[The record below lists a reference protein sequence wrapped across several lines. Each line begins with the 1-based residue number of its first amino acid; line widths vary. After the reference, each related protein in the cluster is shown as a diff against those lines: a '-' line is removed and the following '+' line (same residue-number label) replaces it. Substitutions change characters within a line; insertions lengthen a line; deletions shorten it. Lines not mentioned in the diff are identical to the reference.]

1 MAIGPIKKVS
11 FDPNARDGDG
21 DMLVQESTSFER
33 PAKPSVPGGLTGAVK
48 KNSKKPI
55 NPKYEKVATG
65 CGDCFD
71 SAAKTLS
78 SFVEKN
84 PDRMDD
90 FKLVHGIPL
99 GTGGEAEGLRY
110 NHAWVEETIRM
121 TDDQIDKM
129 VESWPED
136 RREAIKKQMG
146 PMLSEMVLVRDYSNG
161 RKVDIPRDI
170 YYKIGNIEESS
181 NQKYSY
187 KEMMDQ
193 QKSTGHYGPYGL
205 TGAVT
210 RRAERPTEVRGSRL
224 SPLRSTNVADT
235 DISTGKG
242 LRAAAIFE
250 TDAFKRM
257 NEGQQ
262 RVFLGVSTETFEK
275 LKQPNATIEVGAAD
289 RIAVNAFG
297 MHPMEIWGDEYMEQ
311 EILSPSK
318 KDKPPKLLSAREE
331 EVLDLR
337 ANGFNDTEIAKQLG
351 ISRQR
356 VFQLKTR
363 ALEKRDQFSLM
374 EDDEIEEKIKAQT
387 ARSVATS
394 IFLDT
399 GTSPTGLLGA
409 MTNED
414 NFDPSDPMFESPQE
428 REDREQAFGDYIS
441 QKYLQPWEEDF
452 NTREGRNPAEQEYL
466 DYIDSLDLEDVA
478 EEFELETGISGWG
491 LEFDEEG
498 NALTAEWAHAGFN
511 SEEEYEEWFDGPMS
525 DIIGETRPDKT
536 QGTLF
541 DDNKWEDY
549 RKSEDYVTYGGTE
562 DLMTR
567 NTEQHK
573 TFTEW
578 AKSEDWT
585 KFHKEHFDWW
595 AFPIDEVSNSYGE
608 RFRVPEDEVIKLRKD
623 KDFLKRL
630 DENLTNATAA
640 YGWDIKSGKWIGDDI
655 RDPDQVPQSLS
666 QIRLYKMARS
676 AMVFGRCSH
685 FRSLQR
691 MYDNLSSFGWYK
703 NQDEGFWAVDHPCS
717 KTE

>member
-1 MAIGPIKKVS
+1 MAIGPTKKVS

-21 DMLVQESTSFER
+21 DMLVQESTPFER
-33 PAKPSVPGGLTGAVK
+33 PAKPNIPQNLTGAAK
-48 KNSKKPI
+48 RSSKKPV
-55 NPKYEKVATG
+55 NPKYANVATG
-65 CGDCFD
+65 CGDCYD

-78 SFVEKN
+78 SFVERN
-84 PDRMDD
+84 PEKIDD

-110 NHAWVEETIRM
+110 YHAWVEETVRM
-121 TDDQIDKM
+121 TDEQIEKM
-129 VESWPED
+129 VEQWPEN
-136 RREAIKKQMG
+136 RREAIKKQMK
-146 PMLSEMVLVRDYSNG
+146 PMLENMVLVHDYSNG

-181 NQKYSY
+181 NRRYSY
-187 KEMMDQ
+187 KEMLDKQ
-193 QKSTGHYGPYGL
+193 ASTGHYGPYEL
-205 TGAVT
+205 TGAVA
-210 RRAERPTEVRGSRL
+210 RRAEKPTEVRRSRL
-224 SPLRSTNVADT
+224 SPLRATNVSESDV
-235 DISTGKG
+235 STGKG
-242 LRAAAIFE
+242 LSAAAIFE
-250 TDAFKRM
+250 TAAFKKM
-257 NEGQQ
+257 NEDQQ
-262 RVFLGVSTETFEK
+262 RVFLGVNKDTFKK
-275 LKQPNATIEVGAAD
+275 LKEPNATIEVGAAD

-297 MHPMEIWGDEYMEQ
+297 MHPLEIWGDKYMEQ

-318 KDKPPKLLSAREE
+318 GNRPPRALSQRQE

-337 ANGFNDTEIAKQLG
+337 ASGFNDNEIAKQLN
-351 ISRQR
+351 ISRER
-356 VFQLKTR
+356 VGQIKKR
-363 ALEKRDQFSLM
+363 ALEKNDQFSLI
-374 EDDEIEEKIKAQT
+374 EEEEIEKNIKTQT
-387 ARSVATS
+387 ARSIATS

-409 MTNED
+409 MTDKD
-414 NFDPSDPMFESPQE
+414 NFDLDDPMFESPQE
-428 REDREQAFGDYIS
+428 REDREQAFGDFIN
-441 QKYLQPWEEDF
+441 QNYLQPWEQDF
-452 NTREGRNPAEQEYL
+452 NTREGRNPTEQEYL
-466 DYIDSLDLEDVA
+466 DYIDSLVPEDVA
-478 EEFELETGISGWG
+478 EKFELETGISGWG

-511 SEEEYEEWFDGPMS
+511 SEEEYDDWFDGPAS
-525 DIIGETRPDKT
+525 DIIGETGPGKT

-549 RKSEDYVTYGGTE
+549 RKSEEYTTYGGTD
-562 DLMTR
+562 DLMAR
-567 NTEQHK
+567 NVEQHK
-573 TFTEW
+573 TFTDW
-578 AKSEDWT
+578 AKSEDWK

-608 RFRVPEDEVIKLRKD
+608 RFRVPENEITKLRKD
-623 KDFLKRL
+623 RDFLKRL
-630 DENLTNATAA
+630 DENLTNAAAA
-640 YGWDIKSGKWIGDDI
+640 YGWDIKSGNWIGDDI

-717 KTE
+717 NT